1 MPKRYRDYD
10 VLHAARSRIKLIF
23 DHFERIYVAFSGG
36 KDSSV
41 MLHLVMEEAIKR
53 NRQVGVMYIDF
64 EAQYADTI
72 KHVGDMFDLY
82 KAHID
87 PHWICVPMLLRNAVT
102 NYEPRWMCWDP
113 EKRDIWIRPKPEHV
127 KTELDYPFQPA
138 GMEFEEFIVLF
149 GEWYGQGK
157 KTAGFIGI
165 RAQESL
171 HRYCAVATWEKRDLT
186 FNGHRWTTKIV
197 ADTYNVYPIYDWRTE
212 DIWRYHAVH
221 KDKPHNTIYDKMQMA
236 GVPLSQQRLCQ
247 PFGDDQRRGLWLYHI
262 LEPQT
267 WFKLIA
273 RVNGAN
279 SGSLYIEETGNIN
292 GYNKISKPGNHTWR
306 SFCNL
311 LLKTMPKKTRE
322 HYTIRFKKFIAGW
335 KDRGYEGIPEEA
347 PPELEAKCWAPS
359 WRRMCRVLLRNDYW
373 CKGLGQAQ
381 PKSEAYGKYLLMMG
395 KHKPSEIIRKGYSLP
410 ADFVFEDKPMTM
422 EENLTQANLFSV

>member
-1 MPKRYRDYD
+1 MGIKRYRDKD
-10 VLHAARSRIKLIF
+10 VLTAARERIKITF
-23 DHFERIYVAFSGG
+23 DNFERMYVAFSGG

-41 MLHLVMEEAIKR
+41 MLHLVMDEAIKR
-53 NRQVGVMYIDF
+53 NRKVAVMFIDF
-64 EAQYADTI
+64 EAQYAETI
-72 KHVGDMFDLY
+72 AHALELFEMY
-82 KAHID
+82 KANIE
-87 PHWICVPMLLRNAVT
+87 PHWICIPMLLRNAVT
-102 NYEPRWMCWDP
+102 NYEPRWTCWDP
-113 EKRDIWIRPKPEHV
+113 EKKDIWTRPKPTV
-127 KTELDYPFQPA
+127 RKTEKDYPFAVA
-138 GMEFEEFIVLF
+138 GMEFEEFIILF

-171 HRYCAVATWEKRDLT
+171 HRYCAIATWEKKDLM
-186 FNGHRWTTKIV
+186 FNGHRWSTKIV
-197 ADTYNVYPIYDWRTE
+197 KETYNIYPIYDWTVQ
-212 DIWRYHAVH
+212 DIWRFHAKH
-221 KDKPHNTIYDKMQMA
+221 PDKPHNAIYDKMQMA

-279 SGSLYIEETGNIN
+279 SGAVYIEEKGNIT
-292 GYNKISKPGNHTWR
+292 GYNKISKPPNHSWR

-311 LLKTMPKKTRE
+311 LLQTMPKKTRT
-322 HYTIRFKKFIAGW
+322 HYTYRFKKFIYGW
-335 KDRGYEGIPEEA
+335 HRRGYSVIPEEA

-359 WRRMCRVLLRNDYW
+359 WRRMCKVLLRNDYW

-381 PKSEAYGKYLLMMG
+381 PKSDAYQRYKAMKKNGELATCNT
-395 KHKPSEIIRKGYSLP
+395 KGR
-410 ADFVFEDKPMTM
+410 
-422 EENLTQANLFSV
+422 